1 MVSEASILWRPFVR
15 LLNDIMLRDNYFVI
29 VSIVRMLWE
38 DDYFVRVW
46 PDRPWGGRLQCSSCD
61 NSCVSDTDFFN
72 SCVRTSL
79 PSEWN
84 THEVIESPAKSMW
97 PCLTETP
104 LSPNDTMSNVKNWN
118 AKPLRTLPCHPSLPQ
133 GAEGHLEQEQQRG
146 GRGRGP
152 SSWSTSLGPGH
163 HSRSYSHSLSYIAPC
178 YHSQWGSRLPGSWVE
193 GSW

>member
-1 MVSEASILWRPFVR
+1 MISEASILWRPFVR

-133 GAEGHLEQEQQRG
+133 GAEGHLEQVQQRG
-146 GRGRGP
+146 GRGTGRGNIVTTATLER
-152 SSWSTSLGPGH
+152 S
-163 HSRSYSHSLSYIAPC
+163 SYSLIGLTGEYFTLFIHQLCMKIKFLN
-178 YHSQWGSRLPGSWVE
+178 HF
-193 GSW
+193 